1 MIIYF
6 KNEEY
11 SHNFNGEL
19 PKGTR
24 VIEISC
30 LSTDTKPTENLVQGS
45 LALEVVKIYGRCSSA
60 SYNLYV
66 MNFIIQEQ

>member
-1 MIIYF
+1 MIIYY

-24 VIEISC
+24 IVEISC
-30 LSTDTKPTENLVQGS
+30 LSTDTKPTQNLVQGS
-45 LALEVVKIYGRCSSA
+45 LALEADTGD
-60 SYNLYV
+60 LYV
-66 MNFIIQEQ
+66 FDGTAWNKQ

>member
-1 MIIYF
+1 MIIYY

-45 LALEVVKIYGRCSSA
+45 LALEADTGDLFVFDGTTWNAI
-60 SYNLYV
+60 
-66 MNFIIQEQ
+66 

>member
-1 MIIYF
+1 MIIYY

-45 LALEVVKIYGRCSSA
+45 LALEADTGDLFVFDGTAWNS
-60 SYNLYV
+60 L
-66 MNFIIQEQ
+66 

>member
-1 MIIYF
+1 MIIYY

-11 SHNFNGEL
+11 SHNMNGEL

-24 VIEISC
+24 IIEISC

-45 LALEVVKIYGRCSSA
+45 LALEADTGDMYIFDGTAWNK
-60 SYNLYV
+60 
-66 MNFIIQEQ
+66 Q

>member
-1 MIIYF
+1 MIIYY

-45 LALEVVKIYGRCSSA
+45 LALEADTGDLFVFDGTTWNS
-60 SYNLYV
+60 L
-66 MNFIIQEQ
+66 